1 MRYDRR
7 STRPRSAEAV
17 RHAAIRPRTD
27 VPAPDQ
33 ARRPARAR
41 IRPGKGVGARP
52 PQPRARGGAGRA
64 LGIRCPTSAR
74 AFAGRAPGIA
84 CRTGGGGERRALAFR
99 GAARGLRAARYAPC
113 PARLSRAGGGGRPHG
128 RLAAAAGSAASAP
141 PPALSGRAG
150 HPGPAVSSFIACLP
164 CRSEE
169 HTSELQSQFHL
180 VCRLLLEKKKT
191 NTPSQ
196 INKKTK
202 KIHKHQKKH
211 THNI

>member
-27 VPAPDQ
+27 APAPDQ

-52 PQPRARGGAGRA
+52 LQPRARGG
-64 LGIRCPTSAR
+64 
-74 AFAGRAPGIA
+74 A

-164 CRSEE
+164 CRKLVPRTRSS
-169 HTSELQSQFHL
+169 HIRAASPIANFGFKRGTRIIELL
-180 VCRLLLEKKKT
+180 VSL
-191 NTPSQ
+191 
-196 INKKTK
+196 
-202 KIHKHQKKH
+202 
-211 THNI
+211 